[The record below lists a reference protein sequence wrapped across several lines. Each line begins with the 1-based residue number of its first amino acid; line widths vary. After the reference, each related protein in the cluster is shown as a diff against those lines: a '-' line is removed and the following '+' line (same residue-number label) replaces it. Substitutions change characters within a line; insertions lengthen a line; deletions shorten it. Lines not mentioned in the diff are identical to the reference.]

1 MLDRSRTTVLADIL
15 FFSSELSSKDQRIHC
30 RCSRAFVIDREL
42 YRSDN
47 RLLKNETQPEDEY
60 KEETEEQTVD
70 AEPNSEEDN
79 VLDEE
84 SELMLKMGLPL
95 SFSSSSEYKRNGKRV
110 NKNPAPFWVMGPD
123 EEDDSDDVEEDE
135 PEPEAEQTIVDTKE
149 EDWQK
154 YWAEQGESLLW
165 THWLEKNPDFGS
177 QPDLDPPWT
186 NPDLKTSWDLH
197 YKKTY
202 YDYQNQFY
210 YWTDQGWT
218 VDCLSESGT
227 EEQGGGGERE
237 GEETYRLTEEFKSFC
252 TLKTPGDYPNVD
264 IKNTFV
270 KNEGGEEA
278 EPSDGGTDDK
288 NPSECCPV
296 NSEPQTGSQPTAGG
310 VNRSESRRKMSSE
323 EEEDEPPEKPQVKLK
338 RSHELDLEES
348 PQPMSEESWRKLGL
362 KRNPNPIFSSV
373 FSAKGFQKQQKKK
386 KQNRKP
392 NKHIR
397 FTDDDSQS
405 SSTLSK
411 VKDFL
416 GNIQRNTEVCEQS
429 EATTSEPSPQCEPGN
444 MDIAEES
451 KEGLKNDRNMEEEE
465 KKEEIENIEEERTV
479 PCGSNSSSLWDP
491 GAEEGDEGEELNRA
505 QNKRPLPCLETPDF
519 LLPESSEGVSADSAP
534 WPQRNRRGKQRRT
547 DPIPEEVAAE
557 PELAKYWAQR
567 HRLFSRFD
575 QGIRLDR
582 EGWFSV
588 TPEKIAEHIAVRV
601 QSTFRSAQLIVDAF
615 CGVGGNAIQFAL
627 SGSRVLAVDIDP
639 VRLDLTRHN
648 AAVNGVADRMDFIQ
662 GDFMQ
667 LAPRL
672 RGDVVFL
679 APPWG
684 GPAYLNAD
692 VFNIQT
698 MMEPD
703 GYPLYVL
710 CAKLISDNIVYFLP
724 RNADMDQIASL
735 AGPGGRVEV
744 EQNFLNNKLKTITAY
759 FGDLIKSSGSEE
771 DCVSHNATQ
780 QD

>member
-1 MLDRSRTTVLADIL
+1 
-15 FFSSELSSKDQRIHC
+15 
-30 RCSRAFVIDREL
+30 
-42 YRSDN
+42 
-47 RLLKNETQPEDEY
+47 
-60 KEETEEQTVD
+60 
-70 AEPNSEEDN
+70 EEDN

-95 SFSSSSEYKRNGKRV
+95 SFSSSSEYKRNV
-110 NKNPAPFWVMGPD
+110 SLEAVCCTSECVVMTGQLL
-123 EEDDSDDVEEDE
+123 SSS
-135 PEPEAEQTIVDTKE
+135 
-149 EDWQK
+149 
-154 YWAEQGESLLW
+154 AEQGESLLW

-296 NSEPQTGSQPTAGG
+296 NSEPQTGT
-310 VNRSESRRKMSSE
+310 
-323 EEEDEPPEKPQVKLK
+323 
-338 RSHELDLEES
+338 
-348 PQPMSEESWRKLGL
+348 
-362 KRNPNPIFSSV
+362 
-373 FSAKGFQKQQKKK
+373 
-386 KQNRKP
+386 
-392 NKHIR
+392 
-397 FTDDDSQS
+397 
-405 SSTLSK
+405 

-519 LLPESSEGVSADSAP
+519 LLPDADSAP

-648 AAVNGVADRMDFIQ
+648 AAVYGVADRMDFIQ
-662 GDFMQ
+662 GDFLQ

-703 GYPLYVL
+703 GYPLYIFQK
-710 CAKLISDNIVYFLP
+710 AKLISDNIVYFLP

-759 FGDLIKSSGSEE
+759 FGDLIKWTAVKV
-771 DCVSHNATQ
+771 DCC
-780 QD
+780 